1 MGTKDK
7 QDGIVAARG
16 RKSLTVGA
24 EHLLLAFKTII
35 DEGREEE
42 FVKACKAA
50 DLSLN
55 VPPATI
61 NFLKRFVA
69 TPSPEPR
76 GKSFAKSAAKP
87 MSTAARNL
95 ADCDECR

>member
-1 MGTKDK
+1 MARKDT
-7 QDGIVAARG
+7 QDGIVLARG
-16 RKSLTVGA
+16 RKSLSVGA
-24 EHLLLAFKTII
+24 EHLILAFKTII

-42 FVKACKAA
+42 FVKACAAA
-50 DLSLN
+50 DMSLK

-69 TPSPEPR
+69 TPSAGAAGGSLSKAFSPN
-76 GKSFAKSAAKP
+76 AKVAAQ
-87 MSTAARNL
+87 RV